1 VVWRSDGDTR
11 AAEVTVPVKLPDSAR
26 IERQI
31 RAAVSGVQDVVV
43 NQLSARARTT
53 GYQVRNKARYRA
65 WNASLA
71 LAILLVALPMLVV
84 ITLALVVTQGS
95 PFYRGVRLGK
105 DRRTFQIY
113 KFRTLEAAAAT
124 MTADRVLPSD
134 APLTT
139 PLGGFLRDVRLDEL
153 PQLVNVI
160 KGDMNIYGPRPVR
173 PAIASLCEDEI
184 PHYGERFRIRP
195 GMIAQPQVFMSH
207 GTPKR
212 IRSAYH
218 RILMRRPASIPSE
231 LALIA
236 ITVLSLFGRLGRKLV
251 RRTRRLVAGRAASMP
266 ACPAGAKV
274 TFGNLA
280 GEQHAARLIRITD
293 HYLYFECPIVLDEE
307 STMNARISCR
317 IRGGAKWRHA
327 RVAGQLKRL
336 RRDATAGPPL
346 YTMRFDPQS
355 GYSRHIVLT
364 YFLRRVVA

>member
-1 VVWRSDGDTR
+1 MVWRSNGDTR
-11 AAEVTVPVKLPDSAR
+11 AAEVTVPVKWPG

-31 RAAVSGVQDVVV
+31 SGAVSGVQGFIA
-43 NQLSARARTT
+43 NQLSARARAT
-53 GYQVRNKARYRA
+53 GYLVRNEARYRV

-71 LAILLVALPMLVV
+71 LAILLVTLPLLVV

-113 KFRTLEAAAAT
+113 KFRTLVAAAAT
-124 MTADRVLPSD
+124 VTADRVLPSD
-134 APLTT
+134 GALTT
-139 PLGGFLRDVRLDEL
+139 RLGGFLRDVRLDEL
-153 PQLVNVI
+153 PQLINVI

-173 PAIASLCEDEI
+173 PAIASLCEAQI
-184 PHYGERFRIRP
+184 PSYGERFRIRP
-195 GMIAQPQVFMSH
+195 GMIGHPQVFMSH

-231 LALIA
+231 LALMA
-236 ITVLSLFGRLGRKLV
+236 ITVLSLLARLGRKLV
-251 RRTRRLVAGRAASMP
+251 RRTRRLILGRAASLP
-266 ACPAGAKV
+266 VCPAGAKV
-274 TFGNLA
+274 TFDDLA
-280 GEQHAARLIRITD
+280 GEQHAARLNRITD

-307 STMNARISCR
+307 SALNARISCR

-327 RVAGQLKRL
+327 RVTGQLKRI
-336 RRDATAGPPL
+336 RREATAGPPL